1 MRLLR
6 PGGIVVFNDVLPP
19 GAGPATDG
27 VRELTDMVGNDE
39 RLVPLLLPI
48 AGGMLAAIKR

>member
-1 MRLLR
+1 M
-6 PGGIVVFNDVLPP
+6 
-19 GAGPATDG
+19 A
-27 VRELTDMVGNDE
+27 GNDE

>member
-1 MRLLR
+1 
-6 PGGIVVFNDVLPP
+6 VFNDVLPP
-19 GAGPATDG
+19 GAGPVTDG
-27 VRELTDMVGNDE
+27 ARELAGLVGNDE

>member
-1 MRLLR
+1 
-6 PGGIVVFNDVLPP
+6 VFNDVLPP

-27 VRELTDMVGNDE
+27 ARELSDMVGNDD

-48 AGGMLAAIKR
+48 AGGMLAAIKK